1 MLRLFE
7 TIEETVAKLL
17 LFATVCLVLV
27 ASLARWAGHPII
39 WSVDIAQVLF
49 VWAAFLG
56 AHQALR
62 HDEHVGVDLLARR
75 LPARAHAALELGL
88 WTMVAVFLAL
98 LLYYG
103 AELTLLN
110 LERRLSDTPISY
122 GWVTAAVPVGSA
134 LLLVTVLRKLAAIV
148 ARLAGR
154 ASGEAR
160 P

>member
-1 MLRLFE
+1 
-7 TIEETVAKLL
+7 
-17 LFATVCLVLV
+17 
-27 ASLARWAGHPII
+27 
-39 WSVDIAQVLF
+39 
-49 VWAAFLG
+49 
-56 AHQALR
+56 
-62 HDEHVGVDLLARR
+62 
-75 LPARAHAALELGL
+75 
-88 WTMVAVFLAL
+88 VFLAL

-148 ARLAGR
+148 ARLTGR